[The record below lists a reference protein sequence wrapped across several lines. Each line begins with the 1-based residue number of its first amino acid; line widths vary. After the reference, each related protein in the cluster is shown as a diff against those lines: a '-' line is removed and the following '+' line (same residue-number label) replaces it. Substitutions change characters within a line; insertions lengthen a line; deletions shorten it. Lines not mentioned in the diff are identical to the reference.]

1 MVDTLHIIVQFT
13 PECFSKFHGYLQ
25 NNHENIEEEE
35 EGILQYI
42 SDESNNAD
50 MHENGCIV
58 SIEDNEL
65 AMEEGGPIND
75 LIRDDTQQYMHF
87 VEPCNPMQGGKK
99 KSKRRKTN
107 SKRRTKRRKR
117 NTKKRTHTKRKK
129 RHNKKKKTLR
139 KRKGN

>member
-25 NNHENIEEEE
+25 NQQNIEEDDD
-35 EGILQYI
+35 ILQYI
-42 SDESNNAD
+42 SAESNNAD
-50 MHENGCIV
+50 RHEDGCIV
-58 SIEDNEL
+58 SIDEDEL
-65 AMEEGGPIND
+65 EMEESGSIND
-75 LIRDDTQQYMHF
+75 LLRDDTQQYMHF

-129 RHNKKKKTLR
+129 QVHKRKKTTR
-139 KRKGN
+139 KMRR

>member
-65 AMEEGGPIND
+65 AFMIYDKYPVTQHHT
-75 LIRDDTQQYMHF
+75 LIIQCQLCIT
-87 VEPCNPMQGGKK
+87 V
-99 KSKRRKTN
+99 
-107 SKRRTKRRKR
+107 
-117 NTKKRTHTKRKK
+117 
-129 RHNKKKKTLR
+129 L
-139 KRKGN
+139 